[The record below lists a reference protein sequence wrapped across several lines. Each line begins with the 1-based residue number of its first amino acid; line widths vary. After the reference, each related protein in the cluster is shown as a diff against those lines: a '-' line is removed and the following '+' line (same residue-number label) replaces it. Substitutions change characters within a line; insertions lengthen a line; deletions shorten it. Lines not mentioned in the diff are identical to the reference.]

1 MVDNLDKAI
10 TKVVELVSEGRILK
24 PEDVL
29 AMIDDVDYYAEAEL
43 VSKMVEE
50 TKKKGMDFAV
60 HCMASGIKIDAPGE
74 GSNPVIEEIRDF
86 VWKAN
91 VDFAKLTK
99 TVTFK
104 GPIVRYEYSR
114 EVKQGCYNDSKFKG
128 PRLTSG
134 GLSFAVTPLIRRGM
148 FNQFEQE

>member
-1 MVDNLDKAI
+1 MVDDLDKAT
-10 TKVVELVSEGRILK
+10 TKVVEVVSEGRILK

-60 HCMASGIKIDAPGE
+60 HCMASGIKIDASGE
-74 GSNPVIEEIRDF
+74 GSNPVIEEIRDS
-86 VWKAN
+86 VWTAN

-99 TVTFK
+99 TVTF
-104 GPIVRYEYSR
+104 
-114 EVKQGCYNDSKFKG
+114 N
-128 PRLTSG
+128 
-134 GLSFAVTPLIRRGM
+134 PLRIKL
-148 FNQFEQE
+148 